1 MQYDTFE
8 AMLGVANLSKKE
20 FAELVKMNYTSVTNW
35 KQSDNVPEWVESWL
49 INYDKARKFDNA
61 VGLVNNLVDNPFFR
75 FS

>member
-8 AMLGVANLSKKE
+8 AMLGAVSLSKKE

-61 VGLVNNLVDNPFFR
+61 VGLVNNLVDIVKKP
-75 FS
+75 

>member
-8 AMLGVANLSKKE
+8 AMLGAVGLSKKE

-61 VGLVNNLVDNPFFR
+61 VGLVNNLVDIVKKP
-75 FS
+75 